1 VTAGL
6 NPARLA
12 RFADWAKTLPPRPL
26 PRTAIP
32 VPGEYYLDY
41 IARLAEAN
49 RLEFAELTGVLD
61 DPASILFHPDRWRQH
76 EQDRLAAAAGQPL
89 ARIARLYWPDPR
101 FYLRDP

>member
-76 EQDRLAAAAGQPL
+76 EQDRLAAAAGPDRPVVL
-89 ARIARLYWPDPR
+89 ARSSFLPA
-101 FYLRDP
+101 